1 MPLYDIVSDIDAAQT
16 DRLAMKSLGAQVDR
30 DVRNPDVGW
39 KLPRGG
45 PDVCH

>member
-30 DVRNPDVGW
+30 DVRNPDSPNTP
-39 KLPRGG
+39 LSLI
-45 PDVCH
+45 HI